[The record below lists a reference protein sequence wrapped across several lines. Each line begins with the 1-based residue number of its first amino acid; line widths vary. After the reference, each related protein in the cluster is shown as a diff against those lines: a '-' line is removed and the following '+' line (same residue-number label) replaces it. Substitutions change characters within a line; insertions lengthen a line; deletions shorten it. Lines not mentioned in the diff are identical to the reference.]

1 MVKSGSGYLDSFHLT
16 ALVGN
21 DNGRNLL
28 VATNKV
34 FPALREDSVPLEIWF
49 L

>member
-1 MVKSGSGYLDSFHLT
+1 MMKIGSGSLDSFHLT

-21 DNGRNLL
+21 NNGRNLL

-34 FPALREDSVPLEIWF
+34 FLALREDGVPLEI
-49 L
+49 

>member
-1 MVKSGSGYLDSFHLT
+1 MVKSGSGSLGSFHFT

-21 DNGRNLL
+21 DIGRNLL

-34 FPALREDSVPLEIWF
+34 FLALREDSVLLEI
-49 L
+49 

>member
-1 MVKSGSGYLDSFHLT
+1 MVKSGFVSLDSFHLT

-28 VATNKV
+28 VATNKA
-34 FPALREDSVPLEIWF
+34 FLALREESVPLEI
-49 L
+49 